1 MTNYGIENSNL
12 AWFKNYLSNRKQYVA
27 HTEGKTDL
35 ERITCGVPQG
45 SILGPLL
52 FLIYVN
58 DLNKASKVLNSILFA
73 DDTNLFYSHRDINT
87 LFKIVNDELTK
98 LDQWFKANKLSLN
111 VAIQN
116 EIHLFP

>member
-1 MTNYGIENSNL
+1 MSFDFVSSATVCGHQYQAFDTVNHNILLEKLTNYGIENSNL
-12 AWFKNYLSNRKQYVA
+12 AWFKNFLSNRKQYVT

-87 LFKIVNDELTK
+87 
-98 LDQWFKANKLSLN
+98 
-111 VAIQN
+111 
-116 EIHLFP
+116 